1 MMTMTRR
8 TKMHRTITALT
19 ASLAFTLG
27 ASLVS
32 DGLLAQSP
40 EEIGRQI
47 AEATAG
53 LGKEGGPPKKTFKDM
68 VKDRKKIEG
77 LFTIYYDEK
86 DHDYLMAIKPEQLE
100 QDYMVSIAR
109 DTGIGES
116 FILATMDLGENPIY
130 FRKVGKNI
138 QMLLRNDRFTAH
150 DDPEMA
156 RAVGRSFSD
165 SLIGSTRIVGEPD
178 EDTKAILVDMK
189 PFFINDV
196 EGLTVFFNFFNA
208 MYMVD
213 PRNSYFTEVEGDTDN
228 LEVGARLHLDGKR
241 PASFVNLVDPRSMFV
256 TYRYSIGKV
265 PATPGYIPRI
275 ADDRVGNFITLYRD
289 FSDDT
294 EPSSYVRYI
303 TRWDLR
309 KEEPYAQMSKPVKP
323 ITFWLENGIPKQYR
337 KAVADGILVWN
348 KAFEKIGFQDA
359 VVVKEQ
365 PDDATWDPAD
375 SRYASVRWFVTTTGS
390 FAIGPSRINPWTGE
404 IFDADIGV
412 SEAIVRNTRSEF
424 RELVDPLTAMQA
436 LADGMRGVQREAQG
450 PRRDPRKTL
459 CSLGEGIAQQ
469 AAFGRSVLL
478 ARGMQPGSPE
488 EDQYINDF
496 ITHVMAHEVGHTLG
510 LRHNFRAS
518 NLHPVNDLQNL
529 RATTEKGLTG
539 SVMDYIPVNIAA
551 KNQTQGQYWQTT
563 LGTYDYW
570 AIEYAYS
577 VNPGIKTPEEEADK
591 LELIASRVADAD
603 KAYGTDEDLG
613 DPVTNLWDIGSDDL
627 QYFQNRITLAQ
638 ELWAGIPTQ
647 MARNGEGYQVMR
659 RAFSSGIFEYVPAVL
674 NVGKL
679 IGGVNTYRDHVGDPG
694 GRLPMRPVSAE
705 RQRQA
710 LEFVRKNVFASDAF
724 KLSPDLLNRLAAERW
739 WDLSFSIFAMQR
751 LEYPIHNVVLGL
763 QSFVLNDLYDPI
775 KLDSLVDL
783 ERQFPGNEKPFT
795 MMEMF
800 QGVQSA
806 VWSEVYGSG
815 APRIDSFRRGLQRTH
830 LGHITRLAVVG
841 SEGAP
846 EDARTM
852 ARYSLVELKSKLS
865 GVAGQAGLD
874 AATRAHLDESLARI
888 DAALKAQVVRQAG

>member
-1 MMTMTRR
+1 MQRA
-8 TKMHRTITALT
+8 ITALT

-32 DGLLAQSP
+32 DGPLAQSP

-53 LGKEGGPPKKTFKDM
+53 LGKEGGPPKKTFADM
-68 VKDRKKIEG
+68 VKDRKKIDG
-77 LFTIYYDEK
+77 LFTVYFDEK
-86 DHDYLMAIKPEQLE
+86 NHDYLMAIKPEQLE
-100 QDYMVSIAR
+100 QDFMVSIAR

-116 FILATMDLGENPIY
+116 FILATMDLGQNPIY
-130 FRKVGKNI
+130 FRKVGKTI
-138 QMLLRNDRFTAH
+138 QMLLRNSRFTAH
-150 DDPEMA
+150 EDPEMA

-165 SLIGSTRIVGEPD
+165 SLIGSTRIAGEPD
-178 EDTKAILVDMK
+178 TDTKAVLVDMK

-196 EGLTVFFNFFNA
+196 EGLTVFFNFFQA

-213 PRNSYFTEVEGDTDN
+213 PRNSYFTDVKSDEEN
-228 LEVGARLHLDGKR
+228 LEVGARLHLDGKW
-241 PASFVNLVDPRSMFV
+241 PAGFVNLVDPRSMFV

-265 PATPGYIPRI
+265 PSTPGYVPRI
-275 ADDRVGNFITLYRD
+275 ADDRVGNFITMYRD

-294 EPSSYVRYI
+294 KPTSYVRYI

-309 KEEPYAQMSKPVKP
+309 KEEPYAPVSAPVKP

-348 KAFEKIGFQDA
+348 KAFEKIGFKDA
-359 VVVKEQ
+359 IVVKEQ
-365 PDDATWDPAD
+365 PDDAKWDPAD
-375 SRYASVRWFVTTTGS
+375 SRYASVRWFVTTSGS
-390 FAIGPSRINPWTGE
+390 FAIGPSRVNPWTGE
-404 IFDADIGV
+404 IYDADIGV
-412 SEAIVRNTRSEF
+412 SEAIVRNARSEF
-424 RELVDPLTAMQA
+424 RELVDPLTAMQS
-436 LADGMRGVQREAQG
+436 LADSMRGGMGRGGRGGRGARGERG
-450 PRRDPRKTL
+450 RDPRMVH
-459 CSLGEGIAQQ
+459 CGLGEGIAQQ
-469 AAFGRSVLL
+469 AAFGRSLLL
-478 ARGMQPGSPE
+478 ARGVQPGSPE

-518 NLHPVNDLQNL
+518 NLHPVGDLQNL
-529 RATTEKGLTG
+529 RATVEKGLTG

-570 AIEYAYS
+570 AVEYAYA
-577 VNPGIKTPEEEADK
+577 VNPGIKTPEDERAK
-591 LELIASRVADAD
+591 LQEIASRVADAD

-613 DPVTNLWDIGSDDL
+613 DPVTNLWDIGADEL
-627 QYFQNRITLAQ
+627 QYFQNRINLAQ
-638 ELWAGIPTQ
+638 ELWSSIPTQ
-647 MARNGEGYQVMR
+647 MARDGEGYQVMR
-659 RAFSSGIFEYVPAVL
+659 RAFSSGLFEYVPAVL
-674 NVGKL
+674 NVTKT
-679 IGGVNTYRDHVGDPG
+679 IGGVHTYRDHVGDPG
-694 GRLPMRPVSAE
+694 GRLPMKPASAE

-724 KLSPDLLNRLAAERW
+724 KLSPDLLNRLAADRW
-739 WDLSFSIFAMQR
+739 PDFTWSVFFMQR
-751 LEYPIHNVVLGL
+751 LEYPIHNVVLSL
-763 QSFVLNDLYDPI
+763 QSFVLNDLYDAV
-775 KLDSLVDL
+775 KLDSMIDL
-783 ERQFPGNEKPFT
+783 ERQFPANEKPFT

-806 VWSEVYGSG
+806 VWSEVYGTAS
-815 APRIDSFRRGLQRTH
+815 PRIDSFRRGLQRTH
-830 LGHITRLAVVG
+830 LGHVTRLAVVG
-841 SEGAP
+841 ADGVP

-852 ARYSLVELKSKLS
+852 ARYRLIELKRKIGAIA
-865 GVAGQAGLD
+865 GVSGLD

>member
-1 MMTMTRR
+1 MR
-8 TKMHRTITALT
+8 RTITALT

-40 EEIGRQI
+40 EEMGRQI
-47 AEATAG
+47 AEG
-53 LGKEGGPPKKTFKDM
+53 PGGGPPKKTFQDV

-77 LFTIYYDEK
+77 LFTVYYDEK
-86 DHDYLMAIKPEQLE
+86 EADYLLAIKPEQLE
-100 QDYMVSIAR
+100 QDFMVSIAR

-116 FILATMDLGENPIY
+116 FLLATMDLGENPIY
-130 FRKVGKNI
+130 FRKVGKSI

-165 SLIGSTRIVGEPD
+165 SLIGSSRIMGEPD
-178 EDTKAILVDMK
+178 NDTKAVLVDMK

-196 EGLTVFFNFFNA
+196 EGLAAFFNMLQA
-208 MYMVD
+208 MYVVD
-213 PRNSYFTEVEGDTDN
+213 PRNSSFTEVASNADS
-228 LEVGARLHLDGKR
+228 LEVGARIHLDGKR
-241 PASFVNLVDPRSMFV
+241 PANFVNLVDPRSMFV

-265 PATPGYIPRI
+265 PSTPGYIPRI

-294 EPSSYVRYI
+294 KPSTYVRYI

-309 KEEPYAQMSKPVKP
+309 KEEPYAPMSKPVKP
-323 ITFWLENGIPKQYR
+323 ITYWLENGIPKQYR

-359 VVVKEQ
+359 IVVKEQ
-365 PDDATWDPAD
+365 PDDAKWDPSD
-375 SRYASVRWFVTTTGS
+375 SRYASVRWFVTTTSS

-412 SEAIVRNTRSEF
+412 AESIVRNTRSEF
-424 RELVDPLTAMQA
+424 REMVDPLTAMQS
-436 LADGMRGVQREAQG
+436 LADSMRAPKRGAVEGM
-450 PRRDPRKTL
+450 RDPRRIA

-469 AAFGRSVLL
+469 AAFGRSLL
-478 ARGMQPGSPE
+478 MARGIEPGSPE
-488 EDQYINDF
+488 EERYINDF

-518 NLHPVNDLQNL
+518 NLHAVNDLQNV
-529 RATTEKGLTG
+529 RTTTEKGLTG
-539 SVMDYIPVNIAA
+539 SVMDYIPVNIAP

-570 AIEYAYS
+570 AIEYAYA
-577 VNPGIKTPEEEADK
+577 VNPGIKTPEDERVKVEA
-591 LELIASRVADAD
+591 IAARVADSD
-603 KAYGTDEDLG
+603 KAYGTDEDMG
-613 DPVTNLWDIGSDDL
+613 DPVTNVWDIGSDDI
-627 QYFQNRITLAQ
+627 QYFQNRVNLAH
-638 ELWAGIPTQ
+638 ELWSGIPTR
-647 MARNGEGYQVMR
+647 MAKNGEGYQVMR
-659 RAFSSGIFEYVPAVL
+659 RAFSSGMFEYIPAVF
-674 NVGKL
+674 NVTKM

-694 GRLPMRPVSAE
+694 GRLPMRPVSSE

-710 LEFVRKNVFASDAF
+710 LEFLRKNLFASDAF
-724 KLSPDLLNRLAAERW
+724 RLSPDLLNRLAADRW
-739 WDLSFSIFAMQR
+739 WDLQFSIFQMPR
-751 LEYPIHNVVLGL
+751 LEYPIHNVVLLL
-763 QSFVLNDLYDPI
+763 QSFALNDLYDSV

-783 ERQFPGNEKPFT
+783 ERQFPGGEKPFT

-806 VWSEVYGSG
+806 VWSEVYGG
-815 APRIDSFRRGLQRTH
+815 EAPRIDSFRRGLQRVH
-830 LGHITRLAVVG
+830 LGHITQLAVNG
-841 SEGAP
+841 TEGAP

-852 ARYSLVELKSKLS
+852 ARYSLIELRGKLS
-865 GVAGQAGLD
+865 GFAGRTGLD

>member
-1 MMTMTRR
+1 MQ
-8 TKMHRTITALT
+8 RTIAAFT
-19 ASLAFTLG
+19 ASLALTLG
-27 ASLVS
+27 ATLLS

-40 EEIGRQI
+40 EEMVRQG
-47 AEATAG
+47 AEAPAG
-53 LGKEGGPPKKTFKDM
+53 RGQEGPPKTFADAI
-68 VKDRKKIEG
+68 KDRKKIDG
-77 LFTIYYDEK
+77 LFPVYFDEK
-86 DHDYLMAIKPEQLE
+86 NHDYLMAIKPEQLE
-100 QDYMVSIAR
+100 QDFMVSIAR

-130 FRKVGKNI
+130 FRKVGKTI

-150 DDPEMA
+150 EDPEMA

-178 EDTKAILVDMK
+178 NDTKAVLVDMK

-196 EGLTVFFNFFNA
+196 EGLTAFLSQFQA
-208 MYMVD
+208 IYMVD
-213 PRNSYFTEVEGDTDN
+213 PRNSYFTDVTSDADS
-228 LEVGARLHLDGKR
+228 LEVGARIHLDGKK
-241 PASFVNLVDPRSMFV
+241 PANFVNLVDPRSMFV
-256 TYRYSIGKV
+256 TYRYSIGKI
-265 PATPGYIPRI
+265 PSTPGYVPRI
-275 ADDRVGNFITLYRD
+275 ADDRVGNFITMYRD

-294 EPSSYVRYI
+294 KPTSYMRYI

-309 KEEPYAQMSKPVKP
+309 KEEPYAPVSRPVKP

-337 KAVADGILVWN
+337 KAVADGVLVWN
-348 KAFEKIGFQDA
+348 KAFEKIGFKDA

-365 PDDATWDPAD
+365 PDDANWDPAD
-375 SRYASVRWFVTTTGS
+375 SRYASVRWFVTTTSS

-412 SEAIVRNTRSEF
+412 SEAIVRHTRSEF
-424 RELVDPLTAMQA
+424 REMVDPLTAMQA
-436 LADGMRGVQREAQG
+436 LADGMRSPMQAGERA
-450 PRRDPRKTL
+450 RDPRKTL

-469 AAFGRSVLL
+469 AAFGRSLL
-478 ARGMQPGSPE
+478 MTRGVQPGSPE

-518 NLHPVNDLQNL
+518 NLHAVGDLQNL

-563 LGTYDYW
+563 LGPYDYW
-570 AIEYAYS
+570 AIEYAYA
-577 VNPGIKTPEEEADK
+577 VNPGIKTPEDERGK
-591 LELIASRVADAD
+591 LEEIASRVADSD

-613 DPVTNLWDIGSDDL
+613 DPVTNLWDIGSDDI
-627 QYFQNRITLAQ
+627 QYFQNRISLAN
-638 ELWAGIPTQ
+638 ELWSSIPTQ
-647 MARNGEGYQVMR
+647 MARDGEGYQVMR
-659 RAFSSGIFEYVPAVL
+659 RAFTSGLFEYVPAVL
-674 NVGKL
+674 NVSKM
-679 IGGVNTYRDHVGDPG
+679 IGGVHTYRDHVGDPG

-724 KLSPDLLNRLAAERW
+724 RLSPDLLNRLAADRW
-739 WDLSFSIFAMQR
+739 PDFTWSVFSMQR
-751 LEYPIHNVVLGL
+751 LEFPIHNVVLNI
-763 QSFVLNDLYDPI
+763 QSIVLNDLYDTV
-775 KLDSLVDL
+775 KLDSMVDL
-783 ERQFPGNEKPFT
+783 ERQFPPNEKAFT

-806 VWSEVYGSG
+806 AWSEVYGGTS
-815 APRIDSFRRGLQRTH
+815 PRIDSFRRGLQRVH
-830 LGHITRLAVVG
+830 LGHMTRLALVG
-841 SEGAP
+841 SEGVP

-852 ARYSLVELKSKLS
+852 ARYSLIELKGKI
-865 GVAGQAGLD
+865 GAIAGGMSGLD

-888 DAALKAQVVRQAG
+888 DAALKAQSVRMAG

>member
-1 MMTMTRR
+1 MRR
-8 TKMHRTITALT
+8 TFTALT
-19 ASLAFTLG
+19 LGLALTLG
-27 ASLVS
+27 AGFVS
-32 DGLLAQSP
+32 DGPWAQSP
-40 EEIGRQI
+40 EELGRQI

-53 LGKEGGPPKKTFKDM
+53 LGKEGGPPKKTFQDM

-77 LFTIYYDEK
+77 LFTVYYDEK
-86 DHDYLMAIKPEQLE
+86 DHDYLLAIKPEQLE
-100 QDYMVSIAR
+100 QNYMVSIAR

-138 QMLLRNDRFTAH
+138 QLLLRNDRFTAQ
-150 DDPEMA
+150 DDAEMA

-165 SLIGSTRIVGEPD
+165 SLIGSSRIVGEPD
-178 EDTKAILVDMK
+178 TDTKAVLVDMK

-196 EGLTVFFNFFNA
+196 EGLTVFFNLFQA

-213 PRNSYFTEVEGDTDN
+213 PRNSHFTEITSDESN
-228 LEVGARLHLDGKR
+228 LEVGARIHLDGKR
-241 PASFVNLVDPRSMFV
+241 PAGFVNLVDPRSMFV
-256 TYRYSIGKV
+256 TYRYSISTV
-265 PATPGYIPRI
+265 PSTPGYIPRL

-294 EPSSYVRYI
+294 KPSSYVRYI

-309 KEEPYAQMSKPVKP
+309 KEEPYANMSKPVKP

-348 KAFEKIGFQDA
+348 KAFERIGFQDA
-359 VVVKEQ
+359 IVVKEQ
-365 PDDATWDPAD
+365 PDDAKWDPAD
-375 SRYASVRWFVTTTGS
+375 SRYASVRWFVTTTSS

-404 IFDADIGV
+404 IYDADIGV
-412 SEAIVRNTRSEF
+412 SEAIVRNTRSEW
-424 RELVDPLTAMQA
+424 RELVDPLTAMQS
-436 LADGMRGVQREAQG
+436 LADSMRGARTAAVAG
-450 PRRDPRKTL
+450 GRDPRKVA
-459 CSLGEGIAQQ
+459 CGLGEGIAQQ
-469 AAFGRSVLL
+469 AAFGRSMLL
-478 ARGMQPGSPE
+478 ARGVQPGSPE
-488 EDQYINDF
+488 EDRYINDF

-518 NLHPVNDLQNL
+518 TLHPVSDLQNL

-551 KNQTQGQYWQTT
+551 KNQTQGQHWQTT

-570 AIEYAYS
+570 AVEYAYS
-577 VNPGIKTPEEEADK
+577 VNPGIKTPEDERDK
-591 LELIASRVADAD
+591 LEAIASRVADSD

-613 DPVTNLWDIGSDDL
+613 DPVTNLWDIGGDSL
-627 QYFQNRITLAQ
+627 QYFQNRITLAR
-638 ELWAGIPTQ
+638 ELWDSIPTT

-659 RAFSSGIFEYVPAVL
+659 RAFSNGIFEYVPAVL
-674 NVGKL
+674 NVTKM
-679 IGGVNTYRDHVGDPG
+679 IGGVHTYRDHVGDPG
-694 GRLPMRPVSAE
+694 GRLPMKPVPAE

-710 LEFVRKNVFASDAF
+710 LEFVRRNVFASDAF
-724 KLSPDLLNRLAAERW
+724 RLPPDLLNRLAAERW
-739 WDLSFSIFAMQR
+739 WDFTFSVFAMPR

-763 QSFVLNDLYDPI
+763 QSFVLNDLYDTV

-783 ERQFPGNEKPFT
+783 ERHYPASEKPFT

-806 VWSEVYGSG
+806 VWSEIYAGGV
-815 APRIDSFRRGLQRTH
+815 PRIDSFRRGLQRTQ
-830 LGHITRLAVVG
+830 LGHMTRLAVLGGDGV
-841 SEGAP
+841 P

-852 ARYSLVELKSKLS
+852 ARYSLIDLRGKIS
-865 GVAGQAGLD
+865 GISGGATD